1 MTCKQA
7 VPEGAVALISV
18 FIHCTFFSYFTARK
32 LTFPGENEMFK
43 KRLSLTALTYLT
55 TLGLGILTV
64 PGCGSS
70 EAESSV
76 TPPAATTGITPKAF
90 TDAVHAVMMAD
101 RTVYAKQV
109 VTRLK
114 KQSAPVKPSEYW
126 MDEDHTIP
134 LPAQMFRMG
143 AELVNENPKA
153 GFTYALTSQW
163 PLNPQHQATPVEEEG
178 LKFLTENPDEN
189 FYTEEEIAGKKYFTA
204 VYADKAV
211 AEACWTCHNEHA
223 NKGADYPE
231 FKKDDVMGGVVVRL
245 PID

>member
-1 MTCKQA
+1 MLKSKLSFTGLLA
-7 VPEGAVALISV
+7 VLAIGFGCLATS
-18 FIHCTFFSYFTARK
+18 
-32 LTFPGENEMFK
+32 
-43 KRLSLTALTYLT
+43 
-55 TLGLGILTV
+55 
-64 PGCGSS
+64 GCGTS
-70 EAESSV
+70 EADAP
-76 TPPAATTGITPKAF
+76 TAAAATTTSGISPQMF

-101 RTVYAKQV
+101 RTVYASQV

-143 AELVNENPKA
+143 AELVNENAKA

-163 PLNPQHQATPVEEEG
+163 PLNPQHKATAVEEEG
-178 LKFLTENPDEN
+178 LKFLAANPDEN
-189 FYTEEEIAGKKYFTA
+189 FYTEEEIAGTKYFTA
-204 VYADKAV
+204 VYSDKAV

-223 NKGADYPE
+223 NRGEDYPE

>member
-1 MTCKQA
+1 
-7 VPEGAVALISV
+7 
-18 FIHCTFFSYFTARK
+18 
-32 LTFPGENEMFK
+32 MFQT
-43 KRLSLTALTYLT
+43 RLSLTTLTCVAVT
-55 TLGLGILTV
+55 SLGMFCIL
-64 PGCGSS
+64 GCGST
-70 EAESSV
+70 EAES
-76 TPPAATTGITPKAF
+76 PPSDAEAATGITPKAF

-101 RTVYAKQV
+101 RTVYASQV

-163 PLNPQHQATPVEEEG
+163 PLNPQHKATPVEEEG

-204 VYADKAV
+204 VYSDKAV

-223 NKGADYPE
+223 NRGEDYPE

-245 PID
+245 PMD